1 MRALRKRRE
10 DLGLLALIVAP
21 QRQGLF
27 VDCCVTLCFP
37 CFELDK
43 QKISVA
49 KQEIKE
55 ARRGRGGGRGERGRR
70 ETNGVSPNVEKSQ
83 HLNNVNST

>member
-1 MRALRKRRE
+1 MRALRKRGGSGFASSHCCPAKTRSFCR
-10 DLGLLALIVAP
+10 LL
-21 QRQGLF
+21 
-27 VDCCVTLCFP
+27 CNSLCFP

-70 ETNGVSPNVEKSQ
+70 ETNGVSANVEKSQ